1 MEITANTP
9 RHHCHPQIK
18 KRRSCLWT
26 WSRKCFTI
34 WKWAVYAPIHM
45 AWCSGKALHISAETA
60 YLQSRPFTY
69 WKHSVHPKMKKQT
82 NKTKQKKTINNIPL
96 QNFSSWPSQF
106 PDIYWLL
113 LEMRGCYTV
122 ILFLFSVVDKIYFY
136 YIRNLLQSVFYTY
149 TILTFL

>member
-1 MEITANTP
+1 MIFRHCKKKEKSIHDSAMEITANTP

-82 NKTKQKKTINNIPL
+82 NKTKQKKDYK
-96 QNFSSWPSQF
+96 QYSSPEFQQ
-106 PDIYWLL
+106 LA
-113 LEMRGCYTV
+113 
-122 ILFLFSVVDKIYFY
+122 FSVS
-136 YIRNLLQSVFYTY
+136 RHLLIIVRDEGMLHSD
-149 TILTFL
+149 TFSIFCCR